1 VAKARN
7 PSFAGYSSSGTQ
19 LLTDII
25 NERRK
30 ELAFEGDRYWDLM
43 RLNLPITNHLKNQ
56 IPYTPFPIPITEPHR
71 IFPIP
76 QAEIDVNPNISG
88 QQNPGY

>member
-1 VAKARN
+1 MVATERD
-7 PSFAGYSSSGTQ
+7 PSFAGYASSGAQ
-19 LLTDII
+19 LKADIL

-43 RLNLPITNHLKNQ
+43 RLNLPITNHIKNQ
-56 IPYTPFPIPITEPHR
+56 NPLMPFPIPVDEPHR

-76 QAEIDVNPNISG
+76 QAEADVNPNI